1 MCGGSGDDLGEGLK
15 RGRWGWMLGPKMVVT
30 PRLKYRL
37 LSLKTMQNHPLPKRR
52 ERHQVERERRRRAV
66 LVGTLQELV
75 RWFSCQVMREGE
87 RGSDTEEIGRAHV

>member
-37 LSLKTMQNHPLPKRR
+37 LSLKAMQNHPLPKRR
-52 ERHQVERERRRRAV
+52 ERHQVERERR
-66 LVGTLQELV
+66 GE
-75 RWFSCQVMREGE
+75 REGE
-87 RGSDTEEIGRAHV
+87 GRFWLGLCKN